1 MQIWQEEDVCTV
13 EENGGCCG
21 LSAVE
26 DARRVAAALGIPYYV
41 MNFREE
47 FQKNVIDYFA
57 DSYVNGQTPNPCI
70 ACNRYVKWE
79 ALLKRSISIGAD
91 FIATG
96 HYARVEQLSNGR
108 YALRRSATAAKDQ
121 TYALYNLTQEQLK
134 RTLMPVGEYTKEE
147 VRVIAEKIG
156 LLVADKPDSQDIC
169 FVQDGNYAAFIEEH
183 TGKKASEGNF
193 VTSDGTV
200 IGRHKGIIHYTVGQ
214 RKGLGLALEKPLIS
228 IPTTAAIAYNIWDT
242 DKFVCPIMDAR
253 RNQVYTGVYCY
264 TDHRL
269 DTVWEQDTMS
279 IEALAEGLNCLDHE
293 VIFLGDGVAVY
304 REKLEALL
312 TIPFSFAPAHVNRQ
326 RAAAVG
332 ALAEVYYKEGKIQTA
347 EEHEPEYLR
356 KSQAERERAER
367 ESVKHA
373 DVVKKQENGEKSE

>member
-1 MQIWQEEDVCTV
+1 MKKVVVGMSGGVDSSVAAYLLKEQGYDVIGVTMQIWQEEDVCTV

-21 LSAVE
+21 VSAVE

-214 RKGLGLALEKPLIS
+214 RKGLGLALGYPAFVLEIRPETNEVVIGTYEESLTTVVRAKQLNFMSVEDLKEPLRVFAKIR
-228 IPTTAAIAYNIWDT
+228 YNHKGAW
-242 DKFVCPIMDAR
+242 C
-253 RNQVYTGVYCY
+253 
-264 TDHRL
+264 
-269 DTVWEQDTMS
+269 TVERTKED
-279 IEALAEGLNCLDHE
+279 E
-293 VIFLGDGVAVY
+293 VTCCF
-304 REKLEALL
+304 EE
-312 TIPFSFAPAHVNRQ
+312 PQ
-326 RAAAVG
+326 RAVTPGQAIVFYDG
-332 ALAEVYYKEGKIQTA
+332 
-347 EEHEPEYLR
+347 EYVL
-356 KSQAERERAER
+356 
-367 ESVKHA
+367 
-373 DVVKKQENGEKSE
+373 GGGTIL